1 MSVINSA
8 ARDEWRANW
17 PLVLATCLTAGV
29 ATTHFYAL
37 GIFMKPVSA
46 ATGLSRAQIGSVQ
59 IIYSLATILIGP
71 MVGIL
76 ADKTGP
82 RKLVLGGVIFYS
94 LSIACYYFVSSN
106 LLILYGIAL
115 FGALSGVFCNAPL
128 LTMAITRRFSASL
141 GLALAVT
148 LAGTGLYAGLVM
160 PVVATKAI
168 AAVGFRSAYLIIGAI
183 GLTASLPLLFLFFDR
198 GASRPENSRASR
210 KPGDPAARQGAPVK
224 ELLRG
229 RYFWRIALSG
239 FLVTMAAT
247 SMLAH
252 FVPLMTDRGVDPAT
266 AAAVAGAIGISTIL
280 GRIGAGMLLDIAHPP
295 LIGAICFIGPFLASM
310 AILAGTASL
319 GSAIGSALLIGLAV
333 GAEVDI
339 VSFLTRRYLGLGHYA
354 ALYSTLYG
362 LTAMGAGIGVPLAGF
377 IFDRSGNY
385 NLALYL
391 FMASSAVASIL
402 IYSLAP
408 RGERQSGA
416 VSGADESL

>member
-1 MSVINSA
+1 
-8 ARDEWRANW
+8 
-17 PLVLATCLTAGV
+17 
-29 ATTHFYAL
+29 
-37 GIFMKPVSA
+37 MKPVSA

-59 IIYSLATILIGP
+59 LVYSLATILVGP

-82 RKLVLGGVIFYS
+82 RNLVLGGTFCYC
-94 LSIACYYFVSSN
+94 LSIACYYFISANV
-106 LLILYGIAL
+106 LVLYSIAL
-115 FGALSGVFCNAPL
+115 FSALSGVFCNAPL
-128 LTMAITRRFSASL
+128 LTMAVTRRFNASL

-168 AAVGFRSAYLIIGAI
+168 AALGFRNAYLVIGAI
-183 GLTASLPLLFLFFDR
+183 GLTISLPLLFLFFDR
-198 GASRPENSRASR
+198 GTPRPEHSRDSR
-210 KPGDPAARQGAPVK
+210 TPEDPAGQHGAPVK

-252 FVPLMTDRGVDPAT
+252 FVPLMTDRGVDLT
-266 AAAVAGAIGISTIL
+266 SAAAVAGVIGISTIV
-280 GRIGAGMLLDIAHPP
+280 GRIGAGMLLDSAHPP
-295 LIGAICFIGPFLASM
+295 LIGAICFAGPFLASI
-310 AILAGTASL
+310 AILASGVGV

-339 VSFLTRRYLGLGHYA
+339 VSYLTRRYLGLCHYA

-362 LTAMGAGIGVPLAGF
+362 VTAMGAGIGIPLAGF
-377 IFDRSGNY
+377 IFDRNGNY

-391 FMASSAVASIL
+391 FMAASAVASIL

-408 RGERQSGA
+408 PGHNRPAAEA
-416 VSGADESL
+416 NEAP